1 MHDFWVTT
9 HKKSAYNSVYHML
22 LVIMSLFAQTE
33 ICKIIVFNKWE
44 LEFVFGKMVNGVMER
59 ALDYE
64 SNNRILIWASSFT
77 VEP

>member
-1 MHDFWVTT
+1 
-9 HKKSAYNSVYHML
+9 ML

-59 ALDYE
+59 ALAYE
-64 SNNRILIWASSFT
+64 SNNRILIWASSFI
-77 VEP
+77 V